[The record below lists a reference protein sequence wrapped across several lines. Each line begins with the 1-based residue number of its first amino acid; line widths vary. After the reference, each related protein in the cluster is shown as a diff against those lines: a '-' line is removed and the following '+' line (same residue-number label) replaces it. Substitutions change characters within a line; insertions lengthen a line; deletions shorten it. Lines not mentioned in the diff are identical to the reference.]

1 MIPDIMRTLGW
12 KERTALFV
20 VASAMI
26 GATPARLRPSTAFSQ
41 DEVRSV
47 LSFWSDKAQYSAR
60 PAGEPG
66 AEWCVRT
73 TPEGST
79 WIREVYRRFTASKVN
94 PTFDPQGSDARQRV
108 WIGWI
113 DRQVARDWAQSES
126 DVARLNQERAET
138 WDGRAMPEKPKPT
151 SPQSKSDPASAGGFT
166 RKTGTDKTGGT
177 FPSPIPVPGDDPC
190 PTDMVAAVGTAPR
203 FSEPVRPMKHTVTY
217 PAGLALNYTDHV
229 KVRPKYAYYRFA
241 EGVNSE
247 GVSVKTLPS
256 GTLDRLFRLA
266 GFGPTERNVMK
277 AVSLLEGGFD
287 SVNTYDTGYV
297 SVGFIQFATLA
308 DGSGS
313 LGSMMRLYKGTDR
326 KNFDNDFRRFG
337 IDVDDDGFLVAL
349 DLETGEERTGPEA
362 ARQIIKDPRLVS
374 VFQRAGLQS
383 EPFRVAQ
390 IRSAKA
396 QFYPADTTVQVRLG
410 GSDYTVRLGDV
421 FRTEAGLATLMDRKT
436 NTGKLAGLKESIEKL
451 ATQYGIT
458 APGELRDLE
467 YLAIKAMTYRED
479 YLSRSSLTRPRD
491 NTIELSRRGTRFD
504 RKGGKGKGAGR

>member
-1 MIPDIMRTLGW
+1 MRALGW
-12 KERTALFV
+12 KERTALLV

-26 GATPARLRPSTAFSQ
+26 GATPARLRPSAAFSE
-41 DEVRSV
+41 DEVRTV
-47 LSFWSDKAQYSAR
+47 LGFWSEKAKYAKA

-66 AEWCVRT
+66 AEWCVRA
-73 TPEGST
+73 TPEGSV
-79 WIREVYRRFTASKVN
+79 WIREVYRKFTAAKIN
-94 PTFDPQGSDARQRV
+94 PTFDPQGSDARQQA

-113 DRQVARDWAQSES
+113 DRQVARDWSKSE
-126 DVARLNQERAET
+126 AEAAELNRQRAET
-138 WDGRAMPEKPKPT
+138 WDGRPST
-151 SPQSKSDPASAGGFT
+151 DRPQKKSSEVKSDPASAGGFT
-166 RKTGTDKTGGT
+166 RKVGTDKTSGRGPDPT
-177 FPSPIPVPGDDPC
+177 PPPLDDPC
-190 PTDMVAAVGTAPR
+190 PQDMLAAVGTPPR
-203 FSEPVRPMKHTVTY
+203 FSEPVRPFKHTVSY
-217 PAGLALNYTDHV
+217 PAGLALTYTDHV

-247 GVSVKTLPS
+247 GVSVKTLPAS
-256 GTLDRLFRLA
+256 TIDRLFRLA
-266 GFGPTERNVMK
+266 GFGSTERNVMK

-313 LGSMMRLYKGTDR
+313 LGSMMRLYKATDR

-337 IDVDDDGFLVAL
+337 IDVDDDGFLIAL
-349 DLETGEERTGPEA
+349 DLETGEEKTGPDA
-362 ARQIIKDPRLVS
+362 AVQIIKDPRLVS

-383 EPFRVAQ
+383 EGFRVAQ
-390 IRSAKA
+390 IKSAKA

-410 GSDYTVRLGDV
+410 GRDYTVRLGDV

-451 ATQYGIT
+451 AAQYAIST
-458 APGELRDLE
+458 PGELRDLE

-479 YLSRSSLTRPRD
+479 YLSRSSLSRPRD
-491 NTIELSRRGTRFD
+491 NTLELSRRGSRFD
-504 RKGGKGKGAGR
+504 RKGGKSKGSGR